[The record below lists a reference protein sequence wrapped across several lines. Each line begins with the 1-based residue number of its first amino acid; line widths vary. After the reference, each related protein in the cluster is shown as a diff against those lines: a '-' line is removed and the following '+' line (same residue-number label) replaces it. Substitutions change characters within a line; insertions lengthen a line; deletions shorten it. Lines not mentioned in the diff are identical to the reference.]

1 MFISNSNY
9 FLIKYLYIITIW
21 YKIIYVKLY
30 FLEGKYMINYLEKL
44 KEKCIVNKEF
54 YNIVEDIF
62 NKLLEFGYT
71 TPKKVKKLQKNYM
84 IILMLFYLAVMLRLI
99 TKLDTMIL

>member
-1 MFISNSNY
+1 
-9 FLIKYLYIITIW
+9 
-21 YKIIYVKLY
+21 
-30 FLEGKYMINYLEKL
+30 MINYLEKL

-71 TPKKVKKLQKNYM
+71 TPKK
-84 IILMLFYLAVMLRLI
+84 
-99 TKLDTMIL
+99 